1 MKAELDMKNVKESV
15 WKVYVLQIPFLT
27 HEKCRLHTKVQYSRA
42 LFTFT
47 NVLMLFIS
55 ASGRVNTHLK
65 SVYIFAS
72 RIKSHVKHRIS

>member
-1 MKAELDMKNVKESV
+1 MYAVKNMKAELDMKNVKESV

-27 HEKCRLHTKVQYSRA
+27 HEKCRLHTKIQYSRA

-55 ASGRVNTHLK
+55 ASAPLVGSIL
-65 SVYIFAS
+65 I
-72 RIKSHVKHRIS
+72 